1 MDRTIG
7 FVKLKIKN
15 TMLTLKEVDLGRVWG
30 NVLNMIKLITFS
42 KMNKSFLSIYSVSK
56 ETKLEINSMKNIKA
70 IQILIY

>member
-1 MDRTIG
+1 MNRTIG